1 MLGAVSQGHVASS
14 SWGGFSPSSQSRLQD
29 TTHLLGLNLP
39 PNTLRIIAQCQASGG
54 LQPALLNR
62 PVQQTVPGATRPAA
76 MTKARSTAWSHWHSQ
91 PNLLKNL
98 VRPPTPVG
106 SSPPG
111 QLHSSPRQSITS
123 PRSRRSA
130 AVARCWQ
137 ESLLARKSEGKA
149 TAPAAYGTVTDPN
162 PSCGDRGKTAS
173 LLTLASV
180 SAAQAAI
187 SQGKET
193 PKTASGGPPPTR
205 DGGTSTSMS
214 ASYPLPSHSALANA
228 ISQQPGLEISPSTS

>member
-39 PNTLRIIAQCQASGG
+39 PNTLRIIAQCQASGR

-62 PVQQTVPGATRPAA
+62 LVQQTVPGATRPAA

-137 ESLLARKSEGKA
+137 ESLKAR
-149 TAPAAYGTVTDPN
+149 
-162 PSCGDRGKTAS
+162 R
-173 LLTLASV
+173 
-180 SAAQAAI
+180 QR
-187 SQGKET
+187 
-193 PKTASGGPPPTR
+193 PPP
-205 DGGTSTSMS
+205 M
-214 ASYPLPSHSALANA
+214 A
-228 ISQQPGLEISPSTS
+228 Q